1 MIGYVARCEYTRTV
15 GHRMLERNNVASPI
29 HFDDALE
36 QVGVRLMPD
45 CQEESLNRQYALFAR
60 FHIAQPQT
68 RNFVFTQ
75 NLDHFC
81 VPDKADLGIL
91 ESALLHNL
99 ARSQRIA
106 AVDNR
111 HMVGVARQESGL
123 FHSSISTP
131 DNGHILML
139 KEEAIKGVTGAHTPP
154 LQTLLARQP
163 QPLSAGTGGDDD
175 RACQVLARGSCNPES
190 AFAEVNCVHSF
201 INHLGAA
208 TARL

>member
-1 MIGYVARCEYTRTV
+1 MIGYVARCENTRNV
-15 GHRMLERNNVASPI
+15 GHRMLNWNNVAGPI
-29 HFDDALE
+29 HFDGALE

-75 NLDHFC
+75 NLGHFR

-111 HMVGVARQESGL
+111 HIVSVARQESGL
-123 FHSSISTP
+123 FHNRIPTP
-131 DNGHILML
+131 DSATILML
-139 KEEAIKGVTGAHTPP
+139 DEESHP
-154 LQTLLARQP
+154 
-163 QPLSAGTGGDDD
+163 
-175 RACQVLARGSCNPES
+175 GSTN
-190 AFAEVNCVHSF
+190 
-201 INHLGAA
+201 
-208 TARL
+208 